1 LVGGSNPSGATISLR
16 RVAAQRNVKRQRNAM
31 TAAPTFAHIQAAQ
44 RAITPALV
52 RTPTRHSRTLSGIAG
67 CDVWLKFE
75 NRQFT
80 ASFKERGALNRI
92 LALSED
98 EKKRGVAA
106 MSAGNHAQGVAY
118 HAGRLRIPATIV
130 MPVTTPFNKIKHTR
144 DFGATVIQHGKD
156 LVEADAE
163 ARRIAKEQGL
173 TFIHPYDDPLVIAG
187 QGTCALEMLEDV
199 PQLDVLIVPVGG
211 GGLIS
216 GCAIAAKTIKPG
228 IEVFGAQS
236 ELYPAMYDVLKG
248 LTPPPAP
255 VIQTIAEGIAVKRPG
270 ALTAAICKQMVEDIF
285 VVGED
290 EIEHALAMILEIE
303 KTLIEGA
310 AAAGFA
316 ALLAN
321 AARFKDRQVG
331 IVMSGG
337 NIDMRLLSNV
347 ILRELTREGR
357 IILLVL
363 QIEDRPGQ
371 LADIARIIADAGG
384 NVLEVSHNRMMA
396 GIPAKSATLELVVE
410 ARDKEHAQ
418 EIRDLLAQR
427 ASSSSDD
434 GPGLA
439 AR

>member
-1 LVGGSNPSGATISLR
+1 
-16 RVAAQRNVKRQRNAM
+16 M
-31 TAAPTFAHIQAAQ
+31 TAAPTFTDIQDAQ
-44 RAITPALV
+44 RAIAPALV

-92 LALSED
+92 LSLSEE
-98 EKKRGVAA
+98 EKRRGVAA

-118 HAGRLRIPATIV
+118 HAGRLGIPATIV

-156 LVEADAE
+156 LVEADAQ
-163 ARRIAKEQGL
+163 ARRIAGEQGL
-173 TFIHPYDDPLVIAG
+173 TFIHPYDDPKVIAG

-199 PQLDVLIVPVGG
+199 PQLDALIVPVGG

-216 GCAIAAKTIKPG
+216 GCAIAAKAIKPD

-255 VIQTIAEGIAVKRPG
+255 IIQTIAEGIAVKRPG
-270 ALTAAICKQMVEDIF
+270 ALTAAICKQLVEDIF

-290 EIEHALAMILEIE
+290 QIEHALAMILEIE

-371 LADIARIIADAGG
+371 LADISRIIADAGG

-418 EIRDLLAQR
+418 EIRDQ
-427 ASSSSDD
+427 
-434 GPGLA
+434 LA
-439 AR
+439 AKGFKQA

>member
-1 LVGGSNPSGATISLR
+1 V
-16 RVAAQRNVKRQRNAM
+16 
-31 TAAPTFAHIQAAQ
+31 TAAPTFSDIQKAAA
-44 RAITPALV
+44 AIQPALV

-67 CDVWLKFE
+67 CEVWLKFE

-92 LALSED
+92 LALSEA

-118 HAGRLRIPATIV
+118 HAGRLGIPATIV
-130 MPVTTPFNKIKHTR
+130 MPVTTPFNKVKHTR
-144 DFGATVIQHGKD
+144 DFGATVIQHGQS
-156 LVEADAE
+156 LVDADAE
-163 ARRIAKEQGL
+163 ARRIAGEQGL

-187 QGTCALEMLEDV
+187 QGTLAMEMLEDV
-199 PQLDVLIVPVGG
+199 PHLDALIVPVGG

-216 GCAIAAKTIKPG
+216 GCAIAARAMKPS
-228 IEVFGAQS
+228 IEIFGAQS
-236 ELYPAMYDVLKG
+236 ELYPAMYDAIKG

-255 VIQTIAEGIAVKRPG
+255 LVQTIAEGIAVKRPG
-270 ALTAAICKQMVEDIF
+270 VLTTRIVKDLVSDIF
-285 VVGED
+285 VVD
-290 EIEHALAMILEIE
+290 ENDIENALCMILEIE

-310 AAAGFA
+310 AASGFA
-316 ALLAN
+316 ALLEQLP
-321 AARFKDRQVG
+321 RFKDRKVG

-357 IILLVL
+357 IIHLEL

-371 LADIARIIADAGG
+371 LAQISAIIAEAGG

-396 GIPAKSATLELVVE
+396 GIPAKSATLGLVVE
-410 ARDKEHAQ
+410 ARDAEHAQ
-418 EIRDLLAQR
+418 EIRDR
-427 ASSSSDD
+427 
-434 GPGLA
+434 LA
-439 AR
+439 AAGFRQI

>member
-1 LVGGSNPSGATISLR
+1 
-16 RVAAQRNVKRQRNAM
+16 M
-31 TAAPTFAHIQAAQ
+31 TSAPTFSDIQAAAA
-44 RAITPALV
+44 RITPALV

-92 LALSED
+92 LALSDAERR
-98 EKKRGVAA
+98 RGVAA

-118 HAGRLRIPATIV
+118 HAGRLSIPATIV
-130 MPVTTPFNKIKHTR
+130 MPVTTPFNKVKHTR
-144 DFGATVIQHGKD
+144 DFGATVILHGHS
-156 LVEADAE
+156 LVEADTH
-163 ARRIAKEQGL
+163 ARRIAQEQGL
-173 TFIHPYDDPLVIAG
+173 IFIHPYDDPLVIAG
-187 QGTCALEMLEDV
+187 QGTLALEMLEDV
-199 PQLDVLIVPVGG
+199 PQLDALIVPVGG

-216 GCAIAAKTIKPG
+216 GCAIAAQGMKPG
-228 IEVFGAQS
+228 IEIYGAQS
-236 ELYPAMYDVLKG
+236 ELYPAMYDALKG
-248 LTPPPAP
+248 LEPPPAP
-255 VIQTIAEGIAVKRPG
+255 IVQTIAEGIAVKQPG
-270 ALTAAICKQMVEDIF
+270 RLTTALCKERVTDIF
-285 VVGED
+285 VVRED
-290 EIEHALAMILEIE
+290 AIEHALAMILEIE

-310 AAAGFA
+310 AAAAFA
-316 ALLAN
+316 ALLEHAGHF
-321 AARFKDRQVG
+321 RGRQVG

-357 IILLVL
+357 IILLSL

-410 ARDKEHAQ
+410 ARDAEHAQ
-418 EIRDLLAQR
+418 EIRDR
-427 ASSSSDD
+427 
-434 GPGLA
+434 LA
-439 AR
+439 AGGFRLS

>member
-1 LVGGSNPSGATISLR
+1 MSV
-16 RVAAQRNVKRQRNAM
+16 
-31 TAAPTFAHIQAAQ
+31 TAAPTFADIQ
-44 RAITPALV
+44 RAQAVIAPALV

-92 LALSED
+92 LSLSAAER
-98 EKKRGVAA
+98 KRGVAA

-118 HAGRLRIPATIV
+118 HAGRLNIPATIV
-130 MPVTTPFNKIKHTR
+130 MPVATPFNKVKHTR
-144 DFGATVIQHGKD
+144 DFGATVILYGQS
-156 LVEADAE
+156 LAEADGE
-163 ARRIAKEQGL
+163 ARRIAAEQGL

-187 QGTCALEMLEDV
+187 QGTCAMEMLEDV
-199 PQLDVLIVPVGG
+199 SQLDALIVPVGG

-216 GCAIAAKTIKPG
+216 GCAIAARAMKPG
-228 IEVFGAQS
+228 LKVYGAQS
-236 ELYPAMYDVLKG
+236 ALYPAMFDVMKG
-248 LTPPPAP
+248 IAPPPVPLVA
-255 VIQTIAEGIAVKRPG
+255 TIAEGIAVKEPG
-270 ALTAAICKQMVEDIF
+270 ALTSAICKELVEDIF
-285 VVGED
+285 VAGED

-303 KTLIEGA
+303 KTVIEGA

-316 ALLAN
+316 ALLGH
-321 AARFKDRQVG
+321 AAQFRGRQVG
-331 IVMSGG
+331 VVMSGG

-410 ARDKEHAQ
+410 ARDSEHAQ
-418 EIRDLLAQR
+418 AIRDR
-427 ASSSSDD
+427 
-434 GPGLA
+434 LA
-439 AR
+439 AKGFRQI

>member
-1 LVGGSNPSGATISLR
+1 MQTDM
-16 RVAAQRNVKRQRNAM
+16 NAGILAKDTSV
-31 TAAPTFAHIQAAQ
+31 TAAPSFADIQNAQAAIG
-44 RAITPALV
+44 AALV

-67 CDVWLKFE
+67 CEVWLKFE

-80 ASFKERGALNRI
+80 ASFKERGALNRL
-92 LALSED
+92 LALNED

-118 HAGRLRIPATIV
+118 HAGRLGIPATIV

-144 DFGATVIQHGKD
+144 DFGAIVIQHGQG

-163 ARRIAKEQGL
+163 ARRIAVEQGL
-173 TFIHPYDDPLVIAG
+173 TFIHPYDDAKVIAG
-187 QGTCALEMLEDV
+187 QGTVALEMLEDV
-199 PQLDVLIVPVGG
+199 PQLDALIVPVGG

-216 GCAIAAKTIKPG
+216 GCAIAAKAIKPS
-228 IEVFGAQS
+228 IQIFGAQS
-236 ELYPAMYDVLKG
+236 ALYPAMFDAMKG

-255 VIQTIAEGIAVKRPG
+255 LVSTIAEGIAVKRPG
-270 ALTAAICKQMVEDIF
+270 VLPTAICKQLVDDIF

-303 KTLIEGA
+303 KTVIEGA
-310 AAAGFA
+310 AASGFA
-316 ALLAN
+316 ALLAH
-321 AARFKDRQVG
+321 AGRFKGRQVG

-371 LADIARIIADAGG
+371 LAAISRIIADAGG

-410 ARDKEHAQ
+410 ARDAEHAQ
-418 EIRDLLAQR
+418 EIRGQ
-427 ASSSSDD
+427 
-434 GPGLA
+434 LA
-439 AR
+439 AKGFNQA

>member
-1 LVGGSNPSGATISLR
+1 
-16 RVAAQRNVKRQRNAM
+16 M
-31 TAAPTFAHIQAAQ
+31 TAAPTFSDIQDAQ
-44 RAITPALV
+44 RAIAPALV

-92 LALSED
+92 LALSDE

-118 HAGRLRIPATIV
+118 HAGRLSIPATIV

-144 DFGATVIQHGKD
+144 DFGATVIQHGQD
-156 LVEADAE
+156 LIEADAE
-163 ARRIAKEQGL
+163 ARRIAAEQGL
-173 TFIHPYDDPLVIAG
+173 TFIHPYDDPKVIAG

-199 PQLDVLIVPVGG
+199 PQLDALIVPVGG

-216 GCAIAAKTIKPG
+216 GCAIAAKAIKPG
-228 IEVFGAQS
+228 IEIFGAQS
-236 ELYPAMYDVLKG
+236 ELYPAMYDAMKG

-255 VIQTIAEGIAVKRPG
+255 IIQTIAEGIAVKRPG
-270 ALTAAICKQMVEDIF
+270 ALTTALCKELVEDIF

-290 EIEHALAMILEIE
+290 QIEHALAMILEIE

-316 ALLAN
+316 ALLTH
-321 AARFKDRQVG
+321 AAQFKNRQVG
-331 IVMSGG
+331 VIMSGG

-410 ARDKEHAQ
+410 ARDPEHAQ
-418 EIRDLLAQR
+418 EIRDQ
-427 ASSSSDD
+427 
-434 GPGLA
+434 LA
-439 AR
+439 AKGFKQAG

>member
-1 LVGGSNPSGATISLR
+1 
-16 RVAAQRNVKRQRNAM
+16 M
-31 TAAPTFAHIQAAQ
+31 TAAPTFADIQSAA
-44 RAITPALV
+44 RIIGPALV

-67 CDVWLKFE
+67 CEVWLKFE

-92 LALSED
+92 LALTEK

-118 HAGRLRIPATIV
+118 HAGRLGIPATIV
-130 MPVTTPFNKIKHTR
+130 MPVNTPFNKVKHTR
-144 DFGATVIQHGKD
+144 DFGATVILHGQS
-156 LVEADAE
+156 LIEADAE
-163 ARRIAKEQGL
+163 ARRIAGEQGL

-187 QGTCALEMLEDV
+187 QGTAALEMLEDV
-199 PQLDVLIVPVGG
+199 PQLDALIVPVGG

-216 GCAIAAKTIKPG
+216 GCAIAAKAIKPG

-236 ELYPAMYDVLKG
+236 ELYPAMFDAVKG
-248 LTPPPAP
+248 LAPPPTPA
-255 VIQTIAEGIAVKRPG
+255 VATIAEGIAVKRPG
-270 ALTAAICKQMVEDIF
+270 VLTTAICRDLVQDIF
-285 VVGED
+285 VVRED
-290 EIEHALAMILEIE
+290 AIEHALIMILEIE
-303 KTLIEGA
+303 KTVIEGA
-310 AAAGFA
+310 AAASFA
-316 ALLAN
+316 ALLAH
-321 AARFKDRQVG
+321 ADRFKGRQVG
-331 IVMSGG
+331 VVMSGG

-347 ILRELTREGR
+347 ILRKLTREGR

-410 ARDKEHAQ
+410 ARDTEHAD
-418 EIRDLLAQR
+418 EIRAR
-427 ASSSSDD
+427 
-434 GPGLA
+434 LA
-439 AR
+439 AKGFRQAGG

>member
-1 LVGGSNPSGATISLR
+1 MTSTPAFADIKH
-16 RVAAQRNVKRQRNAM
+16 AQA
-31 TAAPTFAHIQAAQ
+31 
-44 RAITPALV
+44 AITPALV

-92 LALSED
+92 LTLSED
-98 EKKRGVAA
+98 ERRRGVAA

-118 HAGRLRIPATIV
+118 HAGRLDIPATIV

-144 DFGATVIQHGKD
+144 DFGATVIQHGHT

-163 ARRIAKEQGL
+163 ARRIAREQGL
-173 TFIHPYDDPLVIAG
+173 TFIHPYDDPLVVAG

-199 PQLDVLIVPVGG
+199 PQLDSLIVPVGG

-216 GCAIAAKTIKPG
+216 GCAIAAQGMKPG
-228 IEVFGAQS
+228 LEVFGAQS
-236 ELYPAMYDVLKG
+236 ELYPAMYDALKG

-255 VIQTIAEGIAVKRPG
+255 IIQTIAEGIAVKQPG
-270 ALTAAICKQMVEDIF
+270 VLTTAICKERVKDIF
-285 VVGED
+285 VVRED
-290 EIEHALAMILEIE
+290 AIEHALAMILEIE

-316 ALLAN
+316 ALLDRCD
-321 AARFKDRQVG
+321 RFKGRQVG

-357 IILLVL
+357 IILLSL
-363 QIEDRPGQ
+363 EIEDRPGQ

-410 ARDKEHAQ
+410 ARDAEHAQ
-418 EIRDLLAQR
+418 EIRE
-427 ASSSSDD
+427 
-434 GPGLA
+434 GLI
-439 AR
+439 ARGFRLS

>member
-1 LVGGSNPSGATISLR
+1 VTVIPSLADIQE
-16 RVAAQRNVKRQRNAM
+16 AQGR
-31 TAAPTFAHIQAAQ
+31 IL
-44 RAITPALV
+44 PALV

-92 LALSED
+92 LALSE
-98 EKKRGVAA
+98 EERRRGVAA

-118 HAGRLRIPATIV
+118 HAGRLGIPATIV
-130 MPVTTPFNKIKHTR
+130 MPVTTPFNKVKHTR
-144 DFGATVIQHGKD
+144 DFGATVIQHGHS

-163 ARRIAKEQGL
+163 ARRIARENGL

-187 QGTCALEMLEDV
+187 QGTLALEMLEDV
-199 PQLDVLIVPVGG
+199 PQLDALIVPVGG

-216 GCAIAAKTIKPG
+216 GCAIAAQGIKPG

-236 ELYPAMYDVLKG
+236 ELYPAMYDALKG

-255 VIQTIAEGIAVKRPG
+255 IIQTIAEGIAVKQPG
-270 ALTAAICKQMVEDIF
+270 TLTTVICKERVKDIF
-285 VVGED
+285 VVRED
-290 EIEHALAMILEIE
+290 AIEHALAMILEIE

-316 ALLAN
+316 ALLDQVP
-321 AARFKDRQVG
+321 RFKDRQVG

-357 IILLVL
+357 IILLSL
-363 QIEDRPGQ
+363 EIEDRPGQ

-410 ARDKEHAQ
+410 ARDAEHAR
-418 EIRDLLAQR
+418 EIRQR
-427 ASSSSDD
+427 
-434 GPGLA
+434 LV
-439 AR
+439 ARGFRLS

>member
-1 LVGGSNPSGATISLR
+1 MPV
-16 RVAAQRNVKRQRNAM
+16 
-31 TAAPTFAHIQAAQ
+31 TAAPTFADIQTAHH
-44 RAITPALV
+44 AIAPALV
-52 RTPTRHSRTLSGIAG
+52 RTPTRHSRTLSHIAG
-67 CDVWLKFE
+67 CEVWLKFE

-92 LALSED
+92 LALTED

-118 HAGRLRIPATIV
+118 HAGRLGIPATIV
-130 MPVTTPFNKIKHTR
+130 MPVTTPFNKVKHTR
-144 DFGATVIQHGKD
+144 DFGATVILHGES

-163 ARRIAKEQGL
+163 ARRIAQEFGL

-187 QGTCALEMLEDV
+187 QGTCAMEMLEDV
-199 PQLDVLIVPVGG
+199 PQLDALIVPVGG

-216 GCAIAAKTIKPG
+216 GCAIAAKAIKPS
-228 IEVFGAQS
+228 IEIFGAQS
-236 ELYPAMYDVLKG
+236 ELYPAMHDAMKG
-248 LTPPPAP
+248 LTLPPAP
-255 VIQTIAEGIAVKRPG
+255 PVQTIAEGIAVKRPG
-270 ALTAAICKQMVEDIF
+270 ALTAAICKDLVEDIF
-285 VVGED
+285 VVRED

-303 KTLIEGA
+303 KTVIEGA

-316 ALLAN
+316 ALLAQGD
-321 AARFKDRQVG
+321 RFKDRRVG

-371 LADIARIIADAGG
+371 LADISRIIADAGG

-410 ARDKEHAQ
+410 ARDAEHAQ
-418 EIRDLLAQR
+418 EIRDR
-427 ASSSSDD
+427 
-434 GPGLA
+434 LA
-439 AR
+439 ARGFRQA